1 MSRLR
6 AMHLCLLLCAAIVFQ
21 SCARKEAA
29 RPADST
35 RDSAQPGVAGAPPAD
50 WDGELGQMF
59 VVPSDSDNVGVVVYP
74 DTPNAV
80 IASGVVMLVNAAGDT
95 TRIKVAAQDSQQ
107 CGDAPTVR
115 L

>member
-1 MSRLR
+1 MSRPR
-6 AMHLCLLLCAAIVFQ
+6 AMHLCLLLCAAIASQ

-35 RDSAQPGVAGAPPAD
+35 RDSAQPRVVGAAAAD
-50 WDGELGQMF
+50 WDAELGQMF

-74 DTPNAV
+74 DTPNAPA

-95 TRIKVAAQDSQQ
+95 TRIKV
-107 CGDAPTVR
+107 
-115 L
+115 